1 MLHILTIAAAF
12 CLLLFPALS
21 IAAPVPKTAMLYP
34 ELHAMLH
41 GLSARG
47 EVKRISVNDCKE
59 QRKGGFEFCA
69 EGRNLCESK
78 DDKNNLK
85 WEFVEGSSISCP
97 SSGWTRN
104 PSISSIK
111 IGRSVADADRDVVA
125 PSEDAV

>member
-1 MLHILTIAAAF
+1 M
-12 CLLLFPALS
+12 
-21 IAAPVPKTAMLYP
+21 AAPIPREAQIPAELYN
-34 ELHAMLH
+34 MVH

-47 EVKRISVNDCKE
+47 EVKRISVSECKE

-111 IGRSVADADRDVVA
+111 IGRSVPDADADTA
-125 PSEDAV
+125 PSLDAI